1 MSEREK
7 CDKKSDEVPP
17 APDDWEN
24 AGDDAIIAS
33 VAERQKQL
41 EQNETNLAAEQ
52 EQLKIHQKASGNK
65 TEKNRPEVGE
75 GPIRLLRRQHIGNQ
89 QQKTEA
95 ELEAEAQERAT
106 KALEEREALYQQTR
120 ERIFGGE
127 QPPSQ
132 QPPEPV
138 SSESLQAQ
146 LQLHLQQQQQ
156 MQQQQSS
163 GPRDHLSDVQMK
175 RADTRKPGQRQQQ
188 IPQQPP
194 PLNSLPMMMPPTSIP
209 PPQVPWFFNGAPPPQ
224 PLYNIPPPQSM
235 YGAPIPPSSQPPIYG
250 GPGFPVGMPP
260 PPPANF
266 YQYQQYYQQ
275 QLQGNPRNRYRY

>member
-65 TEKNRPEVGE
+65 TDKKPEVGE

-127 QPPSQ
+127 QAHSQ
-132 QPPEPV
+132 QPEPV

-175 RADTRKPGQRQQQ
+175 RADTRKPGQRQQ

-194 PLNSLPMMMPPTSIP
+194 PLNSLPMMMPPTSAP

-235 YGAPIPPSSQPPIYG
+235 YGAPIPPPSQPPIYG

-260 PPPANF
+260 PPPSHF